1 MYCYVIRGAIR
12 VKMNCSWTLHV
23 ENFAKI
29 KSADIRL
36 SPLIC
41 FVGDNNSGK
50 SYMMSLLWGILNLG
64 KYLFPT
70 NPSESKKYKECEQWL
85 KSNLGKNVEITDET
99 AELYLAWFNEILAS
113 KKQDLLKNIFNFEVN
128 AERIIIKNLTR
139 TRKVNLAWVPAGAR
153 YSARANH
160 IQFPMLNEYTKTD
173 LLRMNSYICWNI
185 LMDGLA
191 APMLSPRSSRKRYG
205 EPIYFPASRTG
216 FMLTYPQ
223 LLSSSLQTTF
233 SVYSEENEGVLTQPY
248 IDFLQLITQFDSSKQ
263 TRKNDIKSIIEFIET
278 TMTKGALNAQNDY
291 VPVIKYR
298 PLDSKADLPLHVTS
312 SVISEISPILLTLK
326 SDIKFN
332 SLIIEEPEAHLH
344 PALQKKM
351 AQVIIRLMNSDIPV
365 WITTHSDTILQHIN
379 NMLKLGA
386 MDRSNQITLMQKF
399 GYSKKDLLNVDDVWM
414 YQFDAKTKSTDI
426 TQLERSEYGFVV
438 PTFNDAL
445 QKMLDEVYALDND
458 EMNIEGD

>member
-1 MYCYVIRGAIR
+1 

-85 KSNLGKNVEITDET
+85 KSNLGKHVEITDET

-139 TRKVNLAWVPAGAR
+139 TRKVNLAWVPAGTR

-278 TMTKGALNAQNDY
+278 NMTKGALNAQNDY

-298 PLDSKADLPLHVTS
+298 PSNSETELPLHVTS
-312 SVISEISPILLTLK
+312 SVVSEISPILLTLK

-332 SLIIEEPEAHLH
+332 TMLIEEPEAHLH
-344 PALQKKM
+344 PYLQKKI
-351 AQVIIRLMNSDIPV
+351 AQMIIRLMNSGIPI
-365 WITTHSDTILQHIN
+365 WITTHSDTIIQHIN
-379 NMLKLGA
+379 NMMKLGA
-386 MDRSNQITLMQKF
+386 MEKTAQEKLMSKY
-399 GYSKKDLLNVDDVWM
+399 GYKKEDILNANDVQM
-414 YQFDAKTKSTDI
+414 HQFNAEGKNTTI
-426 TQLERSEYGFVV
+426 IPLENNEYGFIA
-438 PTFNDAL
+438 PTFNDTL
-445 QKMLDEVYALDND
+445 QEVLNEVYDIND
-458 EMNIEGD
+458 IMEGE

>member
-1 MYCYVIRGAIR
+1 
-12 VKMNCSWTLHV
+12 MNCSWTLHV

-50 SYMMSLLWGILNLG
+50 SYLMSLLWGILTLG
-64 KYLFPT
+64 KQLFPI
-70 NPSESKKYKECEQWL
+70 NPPESKKYKECEQWL
-85 KSNLGKNVEITDET
+85 KSNLGKQVEITDET
-99 AELYLAWFNEILAS
+99 TELYLAWFNENLAT
-113 KKQDLLKNIFNFEVN
+113 KKQELLKKIFNFEVN
-128 AERIIIKNLTR
+128 AERIVIKNLER
-139 TRKVNLAWVPAGAR
+139 TKKVNLEWDSSSLR
-153 YSARANH
+153 YSARGNH
-160 IQFPMLNEYTKTD
+160 IQFPILNEYTRKD

-191 APMLSPRSSRKRYG
+191 APMLSPRSSRKRFG

-233 SVYSEENEGVLTQPY
+233 SVYSEESEGGLTQPY

-263 TRKNDIKSIIEFIET
+263 TRKNEIKSIIEFIET
-278 TMTKGALNAQNDY
+278 NMTKGALNAQNEY
-291 VPVIKYR
+291 VPVIKYC
-298 PLDSKADLPLHVTS
+298 PSNSEEELPLHVTS
-312 SVISEISPILLTLK
+312 SVVSEISPILLTLK

-332 SLIIEEPEAHLH
+332 TLIIEEPEAHLH

-351 AQVIIRLMNSDIPV
+351 AQVIIRLMNSKIPV

-386 MDRSNQITLMQKF
+386 MEKDNQKSLMQKF
-399 GYSKKDLLNVDDVWM
+399 CYSKNDLLNIYDVCM
-414 YQFDAKTKSTDI
+414 YQFDTETENTHI
-426 TQLERSEYGFVV
+426 TQLEGGQYGFVV

-445 QKMLDEVYALDND
+445 QKMLDEVYAFDN
-458 EMNIEGD
+458 EEANSEGDLL